1 MPDDPVWSPKNID
14 RLERLCL
21 YDDKFMTIVLGQHSS
36 CAELLLKIILNV
48 PEVKLRVTQEQKR
61 IINLSDQCLKGHD
74 AILDLYAVDV
84 EGTQFNVEVQNQ
96 KIDYVLKRARYYAGL
111 LDAQSL
117 QSGVSYVSL
126 SDLYAIFICRHDPF
140 DEDKPKYVYEYRSEE
155 LSLDIGV
162 HIIIANGACMDDS
175 PLGRLIHDMHC
186 ANPDEMYYDE
196 LRKICGFYKKTNEG
210 RLVMT
215 GVFAE
220 IWEEGREE
228 GKANATQEIALKLM
242 AGGVLSHA
250 QIAECTNLSME
261 QVQALVKQQKQV

>member
-1 MPDDPVWSPKNID
+1 M
-14 RLERLCL
+14 
-21 YDDKFMTIVLGQHSS
+21 
-36 CAELLLKIILNV
+36 
-48 PEVKLRVTQEQKR
+48 
-61 IINLSDQCLKGHD
+61 SDQCLKGHD

-162 HIIIANGACMDDS
+162 HIIIVNGACIDDS
-175 PLGRLIHDMHC
+175 PLGRLMHDMQC
-186 ANPDEMYYDE
+186 ANPDEMYYEE
-196 LRKICGFYKKTNEG
+196 LRKICAFYKKTNEG

-220 IWEEGREE
+220 IWEEGREEGREE

-261 QVQALVKQQKQV
+261 QVQALAKLAVSN